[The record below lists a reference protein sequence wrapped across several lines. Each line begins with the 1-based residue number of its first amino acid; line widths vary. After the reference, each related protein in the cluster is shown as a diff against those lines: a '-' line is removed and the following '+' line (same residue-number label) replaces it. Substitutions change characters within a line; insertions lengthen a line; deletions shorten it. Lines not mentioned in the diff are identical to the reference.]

1 MTLQTQNNQPVGQHV
16 QGKLTFSMP
25 NPAEMQHLIEF
36 CKLMATCEFYKKLG
50 PGGVMAIY
58 LTCKE
63 RNLPFMSCL
72 NGGIHAFDGK
82 ITFAAILIDALILNA
97 GHKTEIL
104 HIDNKSCKI
113 RFTRGDRKHDKN
125 YKPLEYEYT
134 IEDAKTAGY
143 LSKKNWQT
151 SPKDMLW
158 ARCLTGGGR
167 KHISE
172 VFIGILVAGELVDTE
187 SDSNVEVSA
196 PDNVRLDEPSGQY
209 VPPAPPIPPAI
220 EHKPIE
226 GYGEFVSKHGLLKN
240 SDGTMSKKMEYVT
253 ITSEK
258 AKMTEIQV
266 INAAIKNEKLFEE
279 RFDLWQTKKYPK
291 PKSMDELAMELE

>member
-1 MTLQTQNNQPVGQHV
+1 MTLQTQNQAVGQHLPN
-16 QGKLTFSMP
+16 KLTFSMP
-25 NPAEMQHLIEF
+25 SPQEMQHLIEF
-36 CKLMATCEFYKKLG
+36 CKLMANCEFYKKLG

-82 ITFAAILIDALILNA
+82 ITFAAILIDALILNS

-104 HIDNKSCKI
+104 HIDDKSCKI

-134 IEDAKTAGY
+134 IQDAKTAGY
-143 LSKKNWQT
+143 LNKKNWQT

-167 KHISE
+167 KHMSE

-187 SDSNVEVSA
+187 SDSNVEVNA
-196 PDNVRLDEPSGQY
+196 PQIVEPSGQY
-209 VPPAPPIPPAI
+209 VPPASPIPPAAI
-220 EHKPIE
+220 EHKPME
-226 GYGEFVSKHGLLKN
+226 GYAEFVAKHGLIKN
-240 SDGTMSKKMEYVT
+240 SDGTMGRKMEYLS
-253 ITSEK
+253 ITCEK
-258 AKMTEIQV
+258 SNMSEIQV
-266 INAAIKNEKLFEE
+266 VNAAIKNEKLFEE
-279 RFDLWQTKKYPK
+279 RFDLWQSKKYPK